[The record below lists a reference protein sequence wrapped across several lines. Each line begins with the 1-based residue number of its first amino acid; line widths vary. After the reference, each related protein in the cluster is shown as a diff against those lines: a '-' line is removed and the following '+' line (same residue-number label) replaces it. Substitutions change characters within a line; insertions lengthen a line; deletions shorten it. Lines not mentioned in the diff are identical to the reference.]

1 MRKKK
6 KILIYKR
13 KGANMKKFLIH
24 ISFLLAIPLIFPL
37 ISPAQAACPIEGG
50 ETVCSL
56 PGFRERVSP
65 VYNPSGDNISEFS
78 DSPEARLKPVDRS
91 DIREQAQSF
100 APTENDFNYNSSC
113 QFGVCLQNRSKPLF
127 QQGK

>member
-13 KGANMKKFLIH
+13 KGVHMKKLLGH
-24 ISFLLAIPLIFPL
+24 ILFLLAIPLIFPL

-56 PGFRERVSP
+56 PGFRERVTP
-65 VYNPSGDNISEFS
+65 VYNPTGENISEFS
-78 DSPEARLKPVDRS
+78 DSPEARLTPIDRS

-100 APTENDFNYNSSC
+100 APTESDYNYNSNC

>member
-1 MRKKK
+1 
-6 KILIYKR
+6 
-13 KGANMKKFLIH
+13 MKKFLI
-24 ISFLLAIPLIFPL
+24 ISFLFAIPLIFPN
-37 ISPAQAACPIEGG
+37 SAPARAACPIEGG

-56 PGFRERVSP
+56 PGFREHVPP

-78 DSPEARLKPVDRS
+78 ESPEARLKPVDRS

-100 APTENDFNYNSSC
+100 APTESDYNYNSSC